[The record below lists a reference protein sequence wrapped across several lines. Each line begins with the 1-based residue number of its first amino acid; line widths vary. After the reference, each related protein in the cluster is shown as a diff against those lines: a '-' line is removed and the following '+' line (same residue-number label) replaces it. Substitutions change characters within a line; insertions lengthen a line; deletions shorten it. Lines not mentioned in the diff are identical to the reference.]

1 VGASDS
7 ATGMYPPPVTADIMS
22 LSEEARERLADLV
35 EHQPTKN
42 ADLQSAWDMESGS
55 DVHQYLESELKD
67 YYYRD
72 ENSLICATPE
82 AEAIVAG
89 EDPESGPTE
98 VRVSDLQAT
107 VIEVLGGPASEPQ
120 SVVATLHALDD
131 RGHDLDVDTVR
142 SALHGLVDRGAVE
155 RIQTTV
161 PTFRLAVAR
170 EDLELV
176 VTD

>member
-1 VGASDS
+1 MTLA
-7 ATGMYPPPVTADIMS
+7 
-22 LSEEARERLADLV
+22 EEARERLADLV
-35 EHQPTKN
+35 DRQPTKN

-55 DVHQYLESELKD
+55 EVHQYLESALKD

-72 ENSLICATPE
+72 EDSLICATPA

-89 EDPESGPTE
+89 EDPRAGPTE
-98 VRVSDLQAT
+98 VRVSDLQAS
-107 VIEVLGGPASEPQ
+107 VIEVLGGPDAEPQ
-120 SVVATLHALDD
+120 SVVATLHALAD

-155 RIQTTV
+155 RVQTTV

-170 EDLELV
+170 EDLDLT